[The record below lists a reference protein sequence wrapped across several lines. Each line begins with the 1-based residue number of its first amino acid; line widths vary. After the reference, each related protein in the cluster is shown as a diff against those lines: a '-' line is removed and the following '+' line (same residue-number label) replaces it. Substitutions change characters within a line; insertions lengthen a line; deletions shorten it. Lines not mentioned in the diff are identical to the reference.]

1 MQVLPLV
8 IRSCVYDFF
17 IVTLQQIVPF
27 RFGMDKNDNYYRQF
41 KNELAQYIMD
51 TSQQWTTVIKP
62 KDKLLSVDFKEIWQY
77 RDLMMLFVKRNIIT
91 QYKQTILGPLWYLIQ
106 PLMTT
111 IMYMVVFGG
120 IAKIS
125 TDGLPQP
132 LFYLAGISFWQYF
145 SDCLTK
151 TSNTFVNN
159 AGIFGKVYFPRLI
172 TPLSDVISNLVR
184 FGIQFGLFL
193 CVYAYYMIFTDAPIH
208 TNWYALLIPILVT
221 MLAGLSLG
229 FGILFSSMT
238 TKYRDLQLLLSFFVS
253 LWMYATPVIYPLSTI
268 TNPKLLLVMQ
278 LNPLTGIVEFFKY
291 GMLGVGCHEWW
302 MLGYSF
308 GFMVVLLIIGV
319 VVFNKVQRSFMDT
332 V

>member
-1 MQVLPLV
+1 MAKQ
-8 IRSCVYDFF
+8 D
-17 IVTLQQIVPF
+17 
-27 RFGMDKNDNYYRQF
+27 
-41 KNELAQYIMD
+41 
-51 TSQQWTTVIKP
+51 QQWTTVIRP
-62 KDKLLSVDFKEIWQY
+62 KEKLFSVDFKEIWQY
-77 RDLMMLFVKRNIIT
+77 RDLLTLFVKRNIIT
-91 QYKQTILGPLWYLIQ
+91 QYKQTILGPLWYVIQ

-132 LFYLAGISFWQYF
+132 LFYLAGICFWQYF
-145 SDCLTK
+145 ADCLTK
-151 TSNTFVNN
+151 TSNTFVAN

-172 TPLSDVISNLVR
+172 TPLSDAVSNLVR
-184 FGIQFGLFL
+184 FGIQFALFL
-193 CVYAYYMIFTDAPIH
+193 AVYLYYQLFTDVQIH
-208 TNWYALLIPILVT
+208 TNWYTLLIPVLVI
-221 MLAGLSLG
+221 MLAGLALG

-268 TNPKLLLVMQ
+268 TNPKLMLVMQ
-278 LNPLTGIVEFFKY
+278 LNPLTGIIEFFKY

-308 GFMVVLLIIGV
+308 AFMVILLGFGI

>member
-1 MQVLPLV
+1 MEE
-8 IRSCVYDFF
+8 
-17 IVTLQQIVPF
+17 
-27 RFGMDKNDNYYRQF
+27 K
-41 KNELAQYIMD
+41 
-51 TSQQWTTVIKP
+51 WTTQIRP
-62 KDKLLSVDFKEIWQY
+62 KDKLLSVDFKEIWRY

-91 QYKQTILGPLWYLIQ
+91 QYKQTVLGPLWYVIQ

-132 LFYLAGISFWQYF
+132 LFYLAGIAFWQYF

-151 TSNTFVNN
+151 TSNTFVTN
-159 AGIFGKVYFPRLI
+159 ASIFGKVYFPRLV

-184 FGIQFGLFL
+184 FAIQFALFL
-193 CVYAYYMIFTDAPIH
+193 IVYFYYFFFTDAQIH
-208 TNWYALLIPILVT
+208 TNLYALLTPVLIV
-221 MLAGLSLG
+221 MLAGLALG
-229 FGILFSSMT
+229 FGVLFSSMT

-268 TNPKLLLVMQ
+268 TNEKIKLVMT

-291 GMLGVGCHEWW
+291 GMLGVGCHDWW

-308 GFMVVLLIIGV
+308 GFMVVLLTVGIII
-319 VVFNKVQRSFMDT
+319 FNKVQRSFMDT

>member
-1 MQVLPLV
+1 
-8 IRSCVYDFF
+8 
-17 IVTLQQIVPF
+17 
-27 RFGMDKNDNYYRQF
+27 
-41 KNELAQYIMD
+41 MD

-208 TNWYALLIPILVT
+208 TNWSALLIPILVM

>member
-1 MQVLPLV
+1 MQ
-8 IRSCVYDFF
+8 
-17 IVTLQQIVPF
+17 
-27 RFGMDKNDNYYRQF
+27 KNLYLCALFN
-41 KNELAQYIMD
+41 KIMAEIE
-51 TSQQWTTVIKP
+51 QGWTTEIRP

-91 QYKQTILGPLWYLIQ
+91 QYKQTILGPLWYVIQ
-106 PLMTT
+106 PMMTT
-111 IMYMVVFGG
+111 VMYMVVFGG

-145 SDCLTK
+145 ADCLTK

-159 AGIFGKVYFPRLI
+159 AGIFGKVYFPRLV

-184 FGIQFGLFL
+184 FGIQFALFL
-193 CVYAYYMIFTDAPIH
+193 IVYIYYFIFTDANIQP
-208 TNWYALLIPILVT
+208 NLYALLFPILVI
-221 MLAGLSLG
+221 MLAGLALG

-268 TNPKLLLVMQ
+268 TNDTLRMVMQ

-291 GMLGVGCHEWW
+291 GMLGVGNHEWW

-308 GFMVVLLIIGV
+308 GFMVVLLAIGI
-319 VVFNKVQRSFMDT
+319 VVFNKVQKSFMDT

>member
-1 MQVLPLV
+1 MNTPTNTATP
-8 IRSCVYDFF
+8 SASTD
-17 IVTLQQIVPF
+17 
-27 RFGMDKNDNYYRQF
+27 
-41 KNELAQYIMD
+41 
-51 TSQQWTTVIKP
+51 QWTTVIKP
-62 KDKLLSVDFKEIWQY
+62 KDSLLSVDFKEIWRY

-111 IMYMVVFGG
+111 VMYMVVFGG

-172 TPLSDVISNLVR
+172 TPLSDVVSNLVR

-193 CVYAYYMIFTDAPIH
+193 LVYFYYLIFTDAPIH
-208 TNWYALLIPILVT
+208 TNWYALLFPVLVL
-221 MLAGLSLG
+221 MLAGLALG
-229 FGILFSSMT
+229 FGILFSSLT

-268 TNPKLLLVMQ
+268 SNPKLLLLMQ

-308 GFMVVLLIIGV
+308 AFMVVLMAIGI

>member
-1 MQVLPLV
+1 ME
-8 IRSCVYDFF
+8 
-17 IVTLQQIVPF
+17 
-27 RFGMDKNDNYYRQF
+27 N
-41 KNELAQYIMD
+41 
-51 TSQQWTTVIKP
+51 WTTEIRP
-62 KDKLLSVDFKEIWQY
+62 KTSLLDIDFKELWRY
-77 RDLMMLFVKRNIIT
+77 RDLMTLFVKRNIIT
-91 QYKQTILGPLWYLIQ
+91 QYKQTVLGPLWYLVQ

-111 IMYMVVFGG
+111 VMYMVVFGG

-132 LFYLAGISFWQYF
+132 LFYLAGIAFWQYF

-159 AGIFGKVYFPRLI
+159 ASIFGKVYFPRLI
-172 TPLSDVISNLVR
+172 VPISDVASNLVR
-184 FGIQFGLFL
+184 FSIQFALFL
-193 CVYAYYMIFTDAPIH
+193 VVYLYYVIFTDVNIQI
-208 TNWYALLIPILVT
+208 NLYALLFPMLVL
-221 MLAGLSLG
+221 MEAGLALG
-229 FGILFSSMT
+229 FGVLFSSMT

-268 TNPKLLLVMQ
+268 TNDKLRLLMQ

-291 GMLGVGCHEWW
+291 GMLGTGCHEWW

-308 GFMVVLLIIGV
+308 AFMCALLFVGIII
-319 VVFNKVQRSFMDT
+319 FNKVQRSFMDT